1 MMFLVVV
8 FRGLVVEILTVLGVT
23 AAMFVDNTLF
33 TCYLFR
39 VLALL
44 AVAGAINLVNL
55 FLFLAPNLLTDLGRV
70 SAVLGRMMPAV
81 VWLLVRF

>member
-1 MMFLVVV
+1 MAMIMEMLFLVVV

-44 AVAGAINLVNL
+44 AVAGAINPLMNL
-55 FLFLAPNLLTDLGRV
+55 FLFFAPNV
-70 SAVLGRMMPAV
+70 SVDPG
-81 VWLLVRF
+81 LVSVIV